1 MQDTLL
7 KLLSTKI
14 DSIEKKIDKNS
25 EHIGEINITLA
36 KQHVSLEAHMK
47 RSDLLEKQVAL
58 AEKKVYTME
67 GTFKMMMS
75 LGVALG
81 VVSALIKYFKG
92 I

>member
-1 MQDTLL
+1 MPDTLL
-7 KLLSTKI
+7 RLLVNKI
-14 DSIEKKIDKNS
+14 DTIEKKIDKTV

-36 KQHVSLEAHMK
+36 KQHVSLDAHMR

-58 AEKKVYTME
+58 AEKKVYTMD

-75 LGVALG
+75 LGICIG
-81 VVSALIKYFKG
+81 VLTALIKYFKG